1 MIDGDNMALSN
12 SYKEMKQNRIGETKC
27 NIHGDL
33 MRIVE
38 YNTNKD
44 IIVEFQDDYKA
55 RVHTRYKF
63 FSDGTVRNPYGKNMY
78 GVAIVG
84 NKYSSHT
91 KEYEVW
97 NNILVRCFDEKYKEK
112 YPTYQNV
119 TCCEEWLLFE
129 NFYEWLHSQPNFEKW
144 LNGKRWDVDKDIIIK
159 GNKVYSPDNC
169 CLVPNNVNKL
179 FSKNDSCRGNLPIGV
194 CIKNGLFYVS
204 CSNPFTRKTEFL
216 GYSNTPEQGFLIY
229 KKKKESHIKQ
239 VAEKEYQMGNITKQC
254 YEAML
259 NYEVEITD

>member
-1 MIDGDNMALSN
+1 MVLSN

-27 NIHGDL
+27 SIHGDL
-33 MRIVE
+33 MKIVE

-44 IIVEFQDDYKA
+44 IIVEFQDEYKT

-63 FSDGTVRNPYGKNMY
+63 FIDGTVRNPYGKNMY
-78 GVAIVG
+78 GVAVVG
-84 NKYSSHT
+84 TKYSSHT

-112 YPTYQNV
+112 YPTYKNV

-129 NFYEWLHSQPNFEKW
+129 NFYEWLHSQENFDKW
-144 LNGKRWDVDKDIIIK
+144 INGKRWDVDKDILVK
-159 GNKVYSPDNC
+159 GNKVYSPNNC

-179 FSKNDSCRGNLPIGV
+179 FSKNDSRRGSLPIGV
-194 CIKNGLFYVS
+194 CVKNGLFYVS

-216 GYSNTPEQGFLIY
+216 GYSNTPEQGFLMY
-229 KKKKESHIKQ
+229 KKKKELYIKQ
-239 VAEKEYQMGNITKQC
+239 VAEFEYNNGNITKQC
-254 YEAML
+254 YDAMMK
-259 NYEVEITD
+259 YEVEITD